1 MAEVSEWSPTAG
13 GNDKPAGPPDWPS
26 EGQTRESVNNCMR
39 ENMAANRRQAERGG
53 WFDWGH
59 TIAFVSATSFTAD
72 SVENPGQVDL
82 TAVYQVGRRVLAY
95 GPGSPASWTA
105 VGTITSSTHSTVTTV
120 VLTMDAATLQADLA
134 KVEVGVEPS
143 MVTPPKD
150 IPAGTR
156 CYFDQNTAPDGW
168 TFQAVSS
175 GDYTLRPAATEGQG
189 GTTTGPGDATD
200 WAVTGLT
207 VGTAITNGLQVD
219 PHTLTVSQLPA
230 HTHQVRLRQGTI
242 GETGLRY
249 LEDDPGISASKLLI
263 TDSVVADPAGVQGAS
278 QAVGSDQAHPH
289 TLSGTITLADGAV
302 ASTGAWRTPT
312 RFCII
317 CSKD

>member
-1 MAEVSEWSPTAG
+1 MADMSQWSPTAG

-95 GPGSPASWTA
+95 GPGSPASWTE
-105 VGTITSSTHSTVTTV
+105 VGTIQSSSHSTVTTV
-120 VLTMDAATLQADLA
+120 VITTDSGPLQADLA
-134 KVEVGVEPS
+134 KVELGVESS
-143 MVTPPKD
+143 MVTPPQD
-150 IPAGTR
+150 IPSGTVMWF
-156 CYFDQNTAPDGW
+156 YQAAAPDGW
-168 TFQAVSS
+168 TLVPGLTGAHSLQVS
-175 GDYTLRPAATEGQG
+175 DAATG
-189 GTTTGPGDATD
+189 GTESGAGDATE
-200 WAVTGLT
+200 WTITGLSVPTAVTVSATVDAHQLT
-207 VGTAITNGLQVD
+207 I
-219 PHTLTVSQLPA
+219 SQLPA
-230 HTHQVRLRQGTI
+230 HAHQVRLRQGAI

-278 QAVGSDQAHPH
+278 QAVGSDQAHSH
-289 TLSGTITLADGAV
+289 GFTVSSAALDNGAV
-302 ASTGAWRTPT
+302 GSTGAWRSPA
-312 RFCII
+312 RFGIL